1 MKGELL
7 MTVLIVIL
15 IFFAVL
21 TGLLLIPSEL
31 MFSFV
36 WNECERRTELK
47 FKYLFLK
54 IILMPKE
61 EKKGKKKKKEKKEN
75 DNNKEKKKYTFDDVK
90 EKCTNIKDIYFE
102 IKDDAANILA
112 YVGKHAVSIK
122 NLDINVRFDFDDPMK
137 TGIYTGIINGSVY
150 NVIGLIDRAV
160 SVEKM
165 KVNIIPLFNNRNF
178 FDISVNGIVK
188 IKNVHIMFILIKTL
202 KIMFKLKKIKK

>member
-1 MKGELL
+1 

-15 IFFAVL
+15 IVLAVL

-36 WNECERRTELK
+36 WNEYERKTELK

-54 IILMPKE
+54 IILIPKE
-61 EKKGKKKKKEKKEN
+61 EKRDKKKKKEKKEN
-75 DNNKEKKKYTFDDVK
+75 NNNKEKKKYTFDDVK
-90 EKCTNIKDIYFE
+90 EKCKNIKDIYFE

-112 YVGKHAVSIK
+112 YAGKHAVSVK
-122 NLDINVRFDFDDPMK
+122 NIDINVRFDFDDPMK
-137 TGIYTGIINGSVY
+137 TGIYTGVINGSVY

-165 KVNIIPLFNNRNF
+165 RVNIIPLFNNGNF

-202 KIMFKLKKIKK
+202 KIMFKLKKLKK